1 MVGCVLLICV
11 VVMFNSVV
19 VILFVL
25 MNLSYLLKIA
35 VLGWV
40 VVFCEFALVML
51 LLRIVY
57 CGSCLLSIIVLFVV
71 WVVLFV

>member
-1 MVGCVLLICV
+1 
-11 VVMFNSVV
+11 
-19 VILFVL
+19 
-25 MNLSYLLKIA
+25 MNLGYLLKIA
-35 VLGWV
+35 VLGCV

-51 LLRIVY
+51 LLWIVY